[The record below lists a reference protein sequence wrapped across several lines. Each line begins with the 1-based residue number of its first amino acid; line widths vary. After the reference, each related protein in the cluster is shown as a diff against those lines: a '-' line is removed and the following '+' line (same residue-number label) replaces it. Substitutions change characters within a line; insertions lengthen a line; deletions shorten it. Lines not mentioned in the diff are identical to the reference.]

1 MQAVVR
7 HALGGRAI
15 RVAIGI
21 VQVGAD
27 QRLHARIPT
36 RRVELHQAEQ
46 VGVIRERHRRHPQF
60 CHPLRQIPHLG
71 QPVAQ
76 RILAVDGQ
84 VDEHGPA
91 LDRLGAFRHLV
102 ASLVR
107 NRRRSLDILDFDDFA
122 HGGGTVAVGR
132 PVYRTGGSARPEFG
146 RPPPGRF
153 TPF

>member
-7 HALGGRAI
+7 HALSRRAI

-21 VQVGAD
+21 VQIGAN
-27 QRLHARIPT
+27 QRLYARIPT

-46 VGVIRERHRRHPQF
+46 VGVVRERHRRHPQF
-60 CHPLRQIPHLG
+60 RHPLRQIPHLG

-91 LDRLGAFRHLV
+91 LGRLGAFRHLV

-107 NRRRSLDILDFDDFA
+107 HRRRSLDILDFDDFA
-122 HGGGTVAVGR
+122 HGG
-132 PVYRTGGSARPEFG
+132 ARWRWG
-146 RPPPGRF
+146 A
-153 TPF
+153 